1 VRKKNTKNNLKIL
14 IGNLELEQEKL
25 KETLVIARWLNSRL
39 QDQLDIIEYW
49 VDELAKMYDRILQKK
64 EWGDSGE

>member
-1 VRKKNTKNNLKIL
+1 MRKKNTKNNLKIL

>member
-1 VRKKNTKNNLKIL
+1 MKKTKNNLKI
-14 IGNLELEQEKL
+14 IVGNLELEQERL

-49 VDELAKMYDRILQKK
+49 VDELTKIHDKILRRK
-64 EWGDSGE
+64 E